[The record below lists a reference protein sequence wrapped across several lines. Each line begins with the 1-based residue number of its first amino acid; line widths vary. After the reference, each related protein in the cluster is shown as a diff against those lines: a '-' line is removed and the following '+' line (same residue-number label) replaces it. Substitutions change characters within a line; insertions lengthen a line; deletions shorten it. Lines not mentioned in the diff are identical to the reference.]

1 MPRTALDPLFTTT
14 DAPGGFTE
22 RHLAHLIAATSA
34 AVTIPR
40 FLTEQTCADALAAL
54 DRLPTAAYDL
64 DRVPTP
70 IVRFGPSLNDYRT
83 AAGGL
88 DADRYWR
95 DAEAARVS
103 WQRARLRPDPVAL
116 SLARLGT
123 AWGSAISPATIGG
136 RPVFA
141 GTLREINEGTL
152 LHYDDVRREFPC
164 RLFDQ
169 ETVAQLAFNV
179 WAAVPETGGST
190 TLWRH
195 RWDPADEQHR
205 YSYGYRPKAVE
216 HCQQVS
222 LRPQLGGALLFNPAH
237 FHEVQANPGQ
247 RRIALAFFLA
257 LTTTGQLI
265 TWS

>member
-1 MPRTALDPLFTTT
+1 MPSGTGVTPRRRGS
-14 DAPGGFTE
+14 PGREPACARIRSRCRWPASE
-22 RHLAHLIAATSA
+22 R
-34 AVTIPR
+34 PGER
-40 FLTEQTCADALAAL
+40 
-54 DRLPTAAYDL
+54 DL
-64 DRVPTP
+64 SRHHRRP
-70 IVRFGPSLNDYRT
+70 
-83 AAGGL
+83 AG
-88 DADRYWR
+88 
-95 DAEAARVS
+95 
-103 WQRARLRPDPVAL
+103 LR
-116 SLARLGT
+116 R
-123 AWGSAISPATIGG
+123 
-136 RPVFA
+136 
-141 GTLREINEGTL
+141 TLREINEGTL

-179 WAAVPETGGST
+179 WAAVPHTGGAT

-205 YSYGYRPKAVE
+205 YSYGYRPKTVE

>member
-1 MPRTALDPLFTTT
+1 MPRTALDPLFTAT

-22 RHLAHLIAATSA
+22 RHLAHLLAAASA
-34 AVTIPR
+34 AVTVPG
-40 FLTEQTCADALAAL
+40 FLGQRTCADTLAAL

-64 DRVPTP
+64 ARVPTP
-70 IVRFGPSLNDYRT
+70 IARFGPSLNDYRSP
-83 AAGGL
+83 AGEL
-88 DADRYWR
+88 DAGRYWR
-95 DAEAARVS
+95 AAEEARIS

-116 SLARLGT
+116 SLARLGS
-123 AWGSAISPATIGG
+123 AWGSPVSPATIGG

-141 GTLREINEGTL
+141 GTLREINAGTL
-152 LHYDDVRREFPC
+152 LHYDDVRREFPAG
-164 RLFDQ
+164 LFDQ

-179 WAAVPETGGST
+179 WAAVPASGGAT
-190 TLWRH
+190 TVWRH

-205 YSYGYRPKAVE
+205 HSYGYLPTTVE
-216 HCQQVS
+216 RCQQVS
-222 LRPQLGGALLFNPAH
+222 LRPQRGGALLFNPAN
-237 FHEVQANPGQ
+237 FHQVQANPGQ